1 MNPLWY
7 FNRLEGNS
15 ARIEWLC
22 LGFGFCP
29 GGKKQNRGQTLRSD
43 LIVSGLS
50 SGLSRVEAIMA
61 TVGWTMARKSAGAG
75 NYPRKISGGAVPK
88 LEHLAYSDKR

>member
-1 MNPLWY
+1 
-7 FNRLEGNS
+7 
-15 ARIEWLC
+15 
-22 LGFGFCP
+22 
-29 GGKKQNRGQTLRSD
+29 
-43 LIVSGLS
+43 
-50 SGLSRVEAIMA
+50 LSRLEAIMA